1 MSARVAPPT
10 LPGRSFVPH
19 LRAAPSTIAD
29 RVGALWACANK
40 SGPVVVTQI
49 IVIVFAR
56 NDRPC
61 GWEYLFYAVD
71 DVLTEGCYVYLE
83 SSIDLGETA
92 SVCLWI
98 AEKTK

>member
-10 LPGRSFVPH
+10 LLRPSFASH
-19 LRAAPSTIAD
+19 MRAAPSTIAD
-29 RVGALWACANK
+29 RVGALWAYANK

-56 NDRPC
+56 NDRAS
-61 GWEYLFYAVD
+61 GWEYLFYALN

-83 SSIDLGETA
+83 SSVDLGETA

-98 AEKTK
+98 AEETQ